1 MQAFLSPFQLLTQ
14 LTWHPRESVCVR
26 LCEDDR
32 GKELAV
38 AEVNPILCLA
48 CHLTQKGDSLK
59 RGQEIKPI
67 EKIIWKI

>member
-1 MQAFLSPFQLLTQ
+1 MV
-14 LTWHPRESVCVR
+14 ESFECRLFVSVSVSDAVNLAPERVCVR

-48 CHLTQKGDSLK
+48 V
-59 RGQEIKPI
+59 I
-67 EKIIWKI
+67 